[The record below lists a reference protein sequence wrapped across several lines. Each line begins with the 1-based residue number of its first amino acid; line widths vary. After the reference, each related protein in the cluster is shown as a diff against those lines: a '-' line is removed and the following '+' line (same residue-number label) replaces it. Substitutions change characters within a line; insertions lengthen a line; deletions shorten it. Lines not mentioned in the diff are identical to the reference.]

1 VPYKLAI
8 PHSERVA
15 EPVEAPLF
23 LAFLSQSFRIHFVAV
38 HLFSSPVLRTSSV
51 AATSYPQDPNK
62 VFVRLRSSKSRALF
76 ALSHNFVCWGSAAAC
91 VYARLLKR
99 LSCGSVTVFEPT
111 CLKQLLSLLLR
122 CVRYRWIPYVFVP
135 FSSFYAPHTKTLSAR
150 PSCQRLCFIQPK
162 SKNFASPLCIL
173 QRSFPL
179 PLVVLHI
186 PLRR

>member
-1 VPYKLAI
+1 MQYKLA
-8 PHSERVA
+8 RVA

-38 HLFSSPVLRTSSV
+38 HLFSSPVLRASSV

-76 ALSHNFVCWGSAAAC
+76 ALSHNFIYWGSVAAC

-99 LSCGSVTVFEPT
+99 LSFGTACRPWPVTVFEPM

-122 CVRYRWIPYVFVP
+122 CVRWSWIPSVFVP
-135 FSSFYAPHTKTLSAR
+135 FSSFFAPDPQQDCSLSR
-150 PSCQRLCFIQPK
+150 T
-162 SKNFASPLCIL
+162 SKIHKLAFAIC
-173 QRSFPL
+173 
-179 PLVVLHI
+179 V
-186 PLRR
+186 

>member
-1 VPYKLAI
+1 VQYKLA
-8 PHSERVA
+8 RVA

-38 HLFSSPVLRTSSV
+38 HLFSSPVLRASSV

-76 ALSHNFVCWGSAAAC
+76 ALSHNFIYWGSVAAC

-99 LSCGSVTVFEPT
+99 LSFGTACRPWPVTVFEPM

-122 CVRYRWIPYVFVP
+122 CVR
-135 FSSFYAPHTKTLSAR
+135 
-150 PSCQRLCFIQPK
+150 
-162 SKNFASPLCIL
+162 
-173 QRSFPL
+173 
-179 PLVVLHI
+179 
-186 PLRR
+186 